1 MKGSK
6 CQPNCPCGLHRQS
19 PEALARLRSMAGN
32 RLGAKSSDEH
42 RRKIS
47 EALTGKPLSAEHR
60 TKMAEV
66 NADPELLKRKAATRK
81 KRRRAPE
88 THRAVHRRLYAD
100 RGPASNH
107 LCVDCSGP
115 ADDWS
120 HDWPTWEDVAQGI
133 RPPRTTFST
142 NLDAYVPRCTP
153 CHSKLDHTPAA
164 WNYGGQRGSYK
175 LTEDDVRRIRT
186 SELKPGALA
195 RELGVG
201 RETIWKIRTGRSW
214 KHIA

>member
-1 MKGSK
+1 
-6 CQPNCPCGLHRQS
+6 
-19 PEALARLRSMAGN
+19 MAGN

-60 TKMAEV
+60 TKMAV

-120 HDWPTWEDVAQGI
+120 YDWAHWEDVAQGI

-153 CHSKLDHTPAA
+153 CHSSSTTPAA
-164 WNYGGQRGSYK
+164 WNYGGQR
-175 LTEDDVRRIRT
+175 EEAT
-186 SELKPGALA
+186 SSPKTMFGGLEPANSPGALA

-201 RETIWKIRTGRSW
+201 RETMEDRTGRSW
-214 KHIA
+214 KHIAEALFRGSDVKGVRFQRSCSALQPVAIDTAT